1 MILNRPPIIIVL
13 ITRRYSDKLYKL
25 RFKTIINE
33 PLIHILRN
41 NHDHRIVQSGEMKHT
56 CLPLETTHHLEQ
68 TKWADLFSS
77 YTRVYTQNPI
87 ASIIANIIHWNF
99 IKTLKH
105 WRGGVEAMGSSIKL
119 TINIYNKQPKS
130 SLKLFLKHPTKLKKG
145 VVMCRHTEGDQLD
158 NMSSTTDLIGC
169 LQQQTI

>member
-1 MILNRPPIIIVL
+1 M
-13 ITRRYSDKLYKL
+13 
-25 RFKTIINE
+25 NE
-33 PLIHILRN
+33 PLIHILWI
-41 NHDHRIVQSGEMKHT
+41 NHDHRIVQNGEMKHT

-87 ASIIANIIHWNF
+87 ASIIANIIHWNP

-169 LQQQTI
+169 LHQQTRQEVFNNRPDRMSSTTDLINLYELHLAS